1 MDRPVAEKTQAGRRV
16 ALWLVLPILVASCAQ
31 PRIDVVSN
39 GDRAVIAARPAAL
52 APDAGEA
59 GLVVRLVEQGVVS
72 APGAAGTPPAPPAVP
87 KQIVVQLIATSR
99 PETTGVCLEPGATSS
114 SPCLRWAAAPV
125 RRWQPFGRRTVHQ
138 VVVRFG
144 DAATGDILY
153 QVAATTARRK
163 AEPAAIRSQL
173 VDAAIACAGCAG
185 GPLGAH

>member
-1 MDRPVAEKTQAGRRV
+1 MDRPVTEV
-16 ALWLVLPILVASCAQ
+16 AHPVLRLAVCLVLPVLVAGCAQ

-39 GDRAVIAARPAAL
+39 GDRAAIAARPTAL
-52 APDAGEA
+52 APAAGDA
-59 GLVVRLVEQGVVS
+59 GLVARLVEQGVVS
-72 APGAAGTPPAPPAVP
+72 APVAASAPATAPAP
-87 KQIVVQLIATSR
+87 IVVQLVATSR
-99 PETTGVCLEPGATSS
+99 PESTGICLEPGATSG
-114 SPCLRWAAAPV
+114 SPCLRWAVEPV
-125 RRWQPFGRRTVHQ
+125 QRWRPFGRRTVHQ

-163 AEPAAIRSQL
+163 AEPEAIRSQL

>member
-1 MDRPVAEKTQAGRRV
+1 MGRPVTEV
-16 ALWLVLPILVASCAQ
+16 AQPVLRLALCLVLPVLVAGCAQ

-39 GDRAVIAARPAAL
+39 GNRAAIAARPTAL
-52 APDAGEA
+52 APAAGDA
-59 GLVVRLVEQGVVS
+59 GLVARLVEQGVVS
-72 APGAAGTPPAPPAVP
+72 APAAAIAPATTAPAP
-87 KQIVVQLIATSR
+87 IVVQLVATSR
-99 PETTGVCLEPGATSS
+99 PETTGICVEPGATSG
-114 SPCLRWAAAPV
+114 SPCLRWAAEPV

-163 AEPAAIRSQL
+163 AEPEAIRSQL